1 MGILFVLSMG
11 CHPRFVAPRFHPV
24 GGVSNVGGVC
34 QVGDVRRVQ
43 ARMPGPPRGLM
54 SFFIVVVLEDRE
66 ERAECSLL
74 PNLDALAA
82 PQSDEMV

>member
-54 SFFIVVVLEDRE
+54 SFFIVVVLEDRGE
-66 ERAECSLL
+66 REAEQRAECSDSH
-74 PNLDALAA
+74 PESMPKIA
-82 PQSDEMV
+82 